1 MECLSRSLMLDT
13 YSETRHQYATYMFIY
28 PLYVIC
34 DLLSYSNCT
43 YISIL
48 IYWHWLELLT
58 WVAVCAINIFQGW
71 GLLSEFSPFRYF
83 PHFPLLSKQTL
94 AIEYHVYIWQVS
106 PQLSC
111 GDTCQIW
118 MWFRESNRCFCKI
131 ENFAYGEISER
142 SFSNPH
148 PCTRQVGLV
157 VIEMYVWIQIHWS
170 FLIESIRARHKVLPD
185 SVLGLYLFMAQT
197 GVELESNLLNRSTL
211 VGEDFHFQFDSK
223 FLIPIQLMNW

>member
-1 MECLSRSLMLDT
+1 MCVQQLVQNDNGE
-13 YSETRHQYATYMFIY
+13 
-28 PLYVIC
+28 
-34 DLLSYSNCT
+34 
-43 YISIL
+43 
-48 IYWHWLELLT
+48 
-58 WVAVCAINIFQGW
+58 NIKALGW

-118 MWFRESNRCFCKI
+118 MWFRESSRCFCKI

-148 PCTRQVGLV
+148 PCITFVRQSHWWTVGSYHKRLAMPRSFPCHDAIITYFQLMTTSKESSQLRVCLQITGVLFCVQLV
-157 VIEMYVWIQIHWS
+157 VFCVTWDRYPWKQIGRMVVTNH
-170 FLIESIRARHKVLPD
+170 
-185 SVLGLYLFMAQT
+185 
-197 GVELESNLLNRSTL
+197 NREVRDIFTVSC
-211 VGEDFHFQFDSK
+211 
-223 FLIPIQLMNW
+223 

>member
-1 MECLSRSLMLDT
+1 MSHLEKNDRQI
-13 YSETRHQYATYMFIY
+13 SEAHCTNAGIY
-28 PLYVIC
+28 NG
-34 DLLSYSNCT
+34 YSN
-43 YISIL
+43 
-48 IYWHWLELLT
+48 
-58 WVAVCAINIFQGW
+58 AIREHTRYALGW

-148 PCTRQVGLV
+148 PWSIAWAMIFPSIMVGERWQAISV
-157 VIEMYVWIQIHWS
+157 VGWVS
-170 FLIESIRARHKVLPD
+170 KLNC
-185 SVLGLYLFMAQT
+185 SVLTRRNETTPCQQRAIYTA
-197 GVELESNLLNRSTL
+197 NRN
-211 VGEDFHFQFDSK
+211 V
-223 FLIPIQLMNW
+223 